1 MECRQEIPECLEQFK
16 PDVQTDAPLFDDD
29 DDDDDD
35 EDEAPASAPAVAQG
49 AAWDAGDNSVV
60 FQGDG
65 VRTISTPRTVPANT
79 RSFQ

>member
-16 PDVQTDAPLFDDD
+16 PDIQPDAPLFE

-35 EDEAPASAPAVAQG
+35 EDEDEAPAAAPAVSEG

-60 FQGDG
+60 FQGDSL
-65 VRTISTPRTVPANT
+65 RTITTHLFPANT
-79 RSFQ
+79 RSLQ